1 VSVTPN
7 YVPRTYKTINPLLVV
22 KDARRALRFYNNA
35 FGAETLMELVEPS
48 GRVAH
53 AEMRIEDTVL
63 LLAEEDP
70 RYQLSPESTGGAG
83 VILQIYTGD
92 VEGLFEAAVMAGAR
106 EVFPVREQFYG
117 DRSGRVIDPFGH
129 QWIIATH
136 TEDVPPNE
144 VKRRFD
150 QLYS

>member
-1 VSVTPN
+1 MSVTPN